1 MKKTTRN
8 TVLCW
13 TGTMAIIALGGVL
26 IWNGVSGGGFL
37 MVLALQLWE
46 SVSCMMGLHP
56 KYGET
61 NHSRQYWGARALVC
75 FLWLLAAVAVILFD
89 LPAFWIIIIVVGAGL
104 AVLGIDWREKQRKKM
119 NDK

>member
-46 SVSCMMGLHP
+46 RVSYRMGIHP
-56 KYGET
+56 NMEGQ
-61 NHSRQYWGARALVC
+61 NHSRQYWGARAQVW
-75 FLWLLAAVAVILFD
+75 FLWLLGLAAFILFD
-89 LPAFWIIIIVVGAGL
+89 LPGFWIIIIVVGAGL